1 MVPPMRLASAFI
13 VVALV
18 SACEKKPKDSLAQK
32 EQERQ
37 ARIEIPDLTA
47 PEYEPAWA
55 KVPEGTQPPSPDEI
69 RKVHAE
75 PIAGVS
81 LGMTDAEVAKIL
93 GAPTSKSAIKELG
106 NAKNE
111 FGTTWTWPTMK
122 AELAGAT
129 KTGPFTLRTIIF
141 SKSSKVKTSRGVG
154 IGSTRAEIT
163 AAYPN
168 LGEPMFFKDTRM
180 YVVGAN
186 TSYGLNGIMFT
197 FQDDEREGNL
207 ETDRVK
213 EIEWA
218 GGAEK

>member
-1 MVPPMRLASAFI
+1 MRLASAFI
-13 VVALV
+13 VIALV
-18 SACEKKPKDSLAQK
+18 SACEKKPKGSLAQK

-37 ARIEIPDLTA
+37 ARIVVPDLTA
-47 PEYEPAWA
+47 PEYEPSWA
-55 KVPEGTQPPSPDEI
+55 KPAEGPQAPTPDEI

-75 PIAGVS
+75 PIAGVN
-81 LGMTDAEVAKIL
+81 LGMTDAEVTKIL
-93 GAPTSKSAIKELG
+93 GAPTKKSAVAEVG

-111 FGTTWTWPTMK
+111 WGMTWTWPTMK
-122 AELAGAT
+122 GELAGAT
-129 KTGPFTLRTIIF
+129 KTGPFTLRTITF
-141 SKSSKVKTSRGVG
+141 SKASMVKTSRGVG
-154 IGSTRAEIT
+154 IGSTRAEIA

-186 TSYGLNGIMFT
+186 TAYGLNGISFN
-197 FQDDEREGNL
+197 FQDDDREGNL